1 MPNAPTIIKTNSTKN
16 SVKEVN
22 LKTVS
27 FQELWSNYVTGDPY
41 KVDGKVPDGFD
52 NQCAIRMSATFH
64 KLGIDMKSFSSKVVK
79 PENGEKSIGRILL
92 DGKPTAT
99 RANELRQWLN
109 LHPIPNIYKA
119 ENITGA
125 DWQFKIK
132 GRTGIVAF
140 EGYWQRD
147 SDGGSDTSG
156 GHIDLWNKTTLTPS
170 VESFLRFRAGINR
183 VPNPLA
189 FLRGREGNWY
199 SDLGKSKQILFWEI
213 K

>member
-1 MPNAPTIIKTNSTKN
+1 
-16 SVKEVN
+16 
-22 LKTVS
+22 
-27 FQELWSNYVTGDPY
+27 
-41 KVDGKVPDGFD
+41 
-52 NQCAIRMSATFH
+52 
-64 KLGIDMKSFSSKVVK
+64 
-79 PENGEKSIGRILL
+79 
-92 DGKPTAT
+92 
-99 RANELRQWLN
+99 LN

-125 DWQFKIK
+125 DWQSKIK
-132 GRTGIVAF
+132 GRTGIVVF
-140 EGYWQRD
+140 EGYRQRD

>member
-1 MPNAPTIIKTNSTKN
+1 MPNAPTVIKTNSTKD

-27 FQELWSNYVTGDPY
+27 FQELWDNYVTGDPY

-119 ENITGA
+119 ESITGA
-125 DWQFKIK
+125 DWQSKIK

-140 EGYWQRD
+140 EDYDRIEARFA
-147 SDGGSDTSG
+147 SG
-156 GHIDLWNKTTLTPS
+156 EKP
-170 VESFLRFRAGINR
+170 A
-183 VPNPLA
+183 
-189 FLRGREGNWY
+189 
-199 SDLGKSKQILFWEI
+199 
-213 K
+213 